1 MDPLLIN
8 AASGMKARM
17 ESLDM
22 LANNLANSGTTG
34 FKADREFY
42 TLFQA
47 ANESD
52 ELPLIDKRWTDFSQG
67 TILPTGNPLDLALDG
82 KGFFALNSPTGV
94 VYSRNGSF
102 QVSSQNQ
109 LASAEGYTLRNTRS
123 NGQPITVDPVLPIN
137 IDQTGVIRQ
146 NGQELGQIELAG
158 FTNATEALGKLGTSY
173 FAQTDAQATNA
184 APEAVIRQGAAE
196 QSNSPVADGTVRLIG
211 IMRQFEMLQH
221 AMSLGAEMNKRA
233 IDEVAR
239 AS

>member
-22 LANNLANSGTTG
+22 LANNLANSGTNG

-42 TLFQA
+42 TLFQS
-47 ANESD
+47 ANEGD

-67 TILPTGNPLDLALDG
+67 TILPTGNPLDLALEG

-102 QVSSQNQ
+102 EISPKNQ
-109 LASAEGYTLRNTRS
+109 LATAEGYTLRNTRN
-123 NGQPITVDPVLPIN
+123 NGQPITVDPSRPVD
-137 IDQTGVIRQ
+137 IDRTGVVRQ
-146 NGQELGQIELAG
+146 NGQELGQVEVTG
-158 FTNATEALGKLGTSY
+158 FANATEALGKLGTSY
-173 FAQTDAQATNA
+173 FAQTDPQAAGA
-184 APEAVIRQGAAE
+184 APDAVVRQGAAE
-196 QSNSPVADGTVRLIG
+196 QSNAPANDGAVRLIG
-211 IMRQFEMLQH
+211 VMRQFEMLQH
-221 AMSLGAEMNKRA
+221 AMSVGAEMNRRA